1 MIAVNFPNAGENNFI
16 NIPEIKYHPIVKAGP
31 PHPKTSA
38 NFCENIMISRI
49 GLVMFKYN
57 PESD

>member
-1 MIAVNFPNAGENNFI
+1 LDITIGDFDAGRI
-16 NIPEIKYHPIVKAGP
+16 EIDLFNET
-31 PHPKTSA
+31 PKTSA
-38 NFCENIMISRI
+38 NFYENIMISRI